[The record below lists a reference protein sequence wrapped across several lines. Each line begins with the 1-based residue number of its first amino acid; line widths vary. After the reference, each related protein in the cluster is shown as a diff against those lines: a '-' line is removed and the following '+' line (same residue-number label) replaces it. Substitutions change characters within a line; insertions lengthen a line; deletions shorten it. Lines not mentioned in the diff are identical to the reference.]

1 MLNVIRGSKVSIEVE
16 NEKEVKIPDNDKW
29 GSDQVQ
35 DIIPRLGIK
44 NRLGSDP
51 FIKPGKPFQPK
62 TNISR

>member
-1 MLNVIRGSKVSIEVE
+1 MSE
-16 NEKEVKIPDNDKW
+16 EKEKESEIEIPNNEKW

-35 DIIPRLGIK
+35 DIISKFGIV
-44 NRLGSDP
+44 NRIGSDP

>member
-1 MLNVIRGSKVSIEVE
+1 MMQTAGVSIEIE
-16 NEKEVKIPDNDKW
+16 SKKEVKIPDNDKW

-35 DIIPRLGIK
+35 DIISKFGIV
-44 NRLGSDP
+44 NRIGSDP

>member
-1 MLNVIRGSKVSIEVE
+1 MSE
-16 NEKEVKIPDNDKW
+16 EKEKESEIEIPNNEKW

-35 DIIPRLGIK
+35 DIIPKLGIR
-44 NRLGSDP
+44 NRTGSDP